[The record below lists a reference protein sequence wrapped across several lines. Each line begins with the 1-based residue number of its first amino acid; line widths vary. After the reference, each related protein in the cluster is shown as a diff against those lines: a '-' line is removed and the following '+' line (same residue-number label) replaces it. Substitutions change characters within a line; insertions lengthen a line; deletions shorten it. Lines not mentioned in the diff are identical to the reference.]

1 MSVISSLMT
10 GIVTEWRTPSRG
22 IAALTGLR
30 GCTAR
35 HLPVLVVCFIRQVSL
50 SYKYESEQKLGLDT
64 DRAAQRTLARFL
76 EFGHDNGVSV
86 IPVYDT
92 GPDAAEVMAESAAM
106 HGVSRVL
113 IGTSRKGIYL
123 GGHSSGPR
131 REETEA

>member
-1 MSVISSLMT
+1 M
-10 GIVTEWRTPSRG
+10 
-22 IAALTGLR
+22 
-30 GCTAR
+30 
-35 HLPVLVVCFIRQVSL
+35 LVVCFIRQVSL

-64 DRAAQRTLARFL
+64 DLAAQRTFARF
-76 EFGHDNGVSV
+76 V